1 MDSICFPQFL
11 LNNGRISA
19 KDAAKLLPLC
29 KKGMPAMAEYE
40 EDRHAYKK
48 IRQNPVNEVVLKLCG
63 GDLAEEAAIYAD
75 YMQLFVESMVEYMS
89 TPAVIEPKIP
99 VLGDGGKELN
109 AVSQR
114 MDGDVSLVPGIMAG
128 EREFLTL
135 AERMSGEELNEID
148 DLAIDSLQEFINVV
162 NGVFSIK
169 MAERGLEVE
178 LEAPR
183 AGKII
188 APNANKQVLL
198 SLFTGFGSFFVVLS
212 ADEFM

>member
-11 LNNGRISA
+11 LNNGRISV

-29 KKGMPAMAEYE
+29 QKGLPAISEYE

-48 IRQNPVNEVVLKLCG
+48 IRKNPINETVLKLCG
-63 GDLAEEAAIYAD
+63 GGLAEEAAVYAD
-75 YMQLFVESMVEYMS
+75 YMQLFVESMIEYMS
-89 TPAVIEPKIP
+89 TPAVIDTQVP
-99 VLGDGGKELN
+99 VLDENGKELN
-109 AVSQR
+109 GVSQR
-114 MDGDVSLVPGIMAG
+114 MDGDVSLVPGILAG

-135 AERMSGEELNEID
+135 AERMSGEELNKID
-148 DLAIDSLQEFINVV
+148 DLAIDSLQEFVNVV

-183 AGKII
+183 ASKVIV
-188 APNANKQVLL
+188 PKANKQVLL
-198 SLFTGFGSFFVVLS
+198 RLYTGFGSFFVVLS